1 MRKKRTILPNRCY
14 HLVSR
19 VAHRAFFFD
28 EDEKDRFVDLLMRVE
43 FFCGVRVL
51 AYCCMSNHI
60 HVLIFLEE
68 ERELTEDEVLAR
80 VNKLYRGTRLKDA
93 LQEWKSLKGEET
105 QMKETHGGSGFGSA
119 FSQLL
124 MEYKRRMF
132 HPSEFMKTLKQDMTM
147 SFNARR
153 DHAGTIWEG
162 RFYDKMSNATVKD
175 MSTQAAYI
183 DCNPVEPGLCRWPTE
198 YKWCSWAAAMAGD
211 EHARNMYRFIYEG
224 VAENWDD
231 VVEWHTRAIKARIGE
246 IDDAI
251 ESGGVVDWL
260 FGMFGFGKG
269 KKGAKDAENDRQYL
283 KHADKYPIPPR
294 RELIL
299 EDGNSET
306 AMNILAFLQA
316 EGEKSCGEIADA
328 LEISSKSWLSKT
340 YLAPLIAQGYIALT
354 IPARPKSPLQRYK
367 LLQKGLT
374 LL

>member
-28 EDEKDRFVDLLMRVE
+28 EDEKDRFVDLLRRIE

-105 QMKETHGGSGFGSA
+105 QMKEAHGGSGFGSA

-153 DHAGTIWEG
+153 DHTGTIWEG

-211 EHARNMYRFIYEG
+211 EHARNMYRFIYDG
-224 VAENWDD
+224 VAENWED
-231 VVEWHTRAIKARIGE
+231 VVEWHTRAIRARIGE
-246 IDDAI
+246 IDAAV
-251 ESGGVVDWL
+251 ESGGIVDWL
-260 FGMFGFGKG
+260 FGMFGSGKG
-269 KKGAKDAENDRQYL
+269 KKSEREKRAQGSPSPLARKCE
-283 KHADKYPIPPR
+283 IPAR
-294 RELIL
+294 RELQL
-299 EDGNSET
+299 EGGNAET
-306 AMNILAFLQA
+306 AMRLLRCLAD
-316 EGEKSCGEIADA
+316 GEKSCAEIADA
-328 LEISSKSWLSKT
+328 LGISSKPWLSKA
-340 YLAPLIAQGYIALT
+340 YLVPLVSLGYVALT
-354 IPARPKSPLQRYK
+354 LPDRPKSRYQRYR
-367 LLQKGLT
+367 LLQKGQT